1 MAIAETKFPEGPG
14 RGTDMISRR
23 NFLQVALA
31 GGVLAGV
38 APLGPASG
46 RSRGTVAYLLRTHPP
61 GRRIAS
67 PGI

>member
-38 APLGPASG
+38 APLGPAFARVAG
-46 RSRGTVAYLLRTHPP
+46 PDPVPAVDIQLSRLKTG
-61 GRRIAS
+61 S
-67 PGI
+67 D